1 MDFTQEETLTELL
14 KTCEDTVTRLSPEDN
29 VKNSKFWKIMASDS
43 TAQLTAVPVPS
54 LAYDS
59 ALPGATY
66 SNISLTGSPYTFG
79 PDASKLG
86 SNTVWT
92 TSGTGSSPYTINPYT
107 MNQSG
112 KVHITGEN
120 ADLVIGEKS
129 MRDWMERVEERLNI
143 LHPNAKLEAEWKEL
157 KSLGEQYRR
166 LEQHIKDK
174 QATWDRLKAMP
185 PPVAE

>member
-1 MDFTQEETLTELL
+1 MDATKEKTLEEMLETFN
-14 KTCEDTVTRLSPEDN
+14 DTVTISSGGYYEEVN
-29 VKNSKFWKIMASDS
+29 GWSDPS
-43 TAQLTAVPVPS
+43 YGAVPPLTV
-54 LAYDS
+54 
-59 ALPGATY
+59 
-66 SNISLTGSPYTFG
+66 SNIDGNINGTSRNTISLTGSPFTF
-79 PDASKLG
+79 
-86 SNTVWT
+86 SNTAGHVWT
-92 TSGTGSSPYTINPYT
+92 TTGTGSSPYTINPYT

-143 LHPNAKLEAEWKEL
+143 LTPNTKLETEWEEL
-157 KSLGEQYRR
+157 RELGEQYRR

>member
-1 MDFTQEETLTELL
+1 MDATKEKTLEEMLETFN
-14 KTCEDTVTRLSPEDN
+14 DTVTISSGGYYEEVN
-29 VKNSKFWKIMASDS
+29 GWSDPS
-43 TAQLTAVPVPS
+43 YGAVPPLTV
-54 LAYDS
+54 
-59 ALPGATY
+59 
-66 SNISLTGSPYTFG
+66 SNIDGNINGTSRNTISLTGSPFTF
-79 PDASKLG
+79 
-86 SNTVWT
+86 SNTAGHVWT
-92 TSGTGSSPYTINPYT
+92 TTGTGSSPYTINPYT

-143 LHPNAKLEAEWKEL
+143 LTPNTELETEWEEL

-185 PPVAE
+185 PPVTE

>member
-1 MDFTQEETLTELL
+1 MDVTQETTLEEMLATLD
-14 KTCEDTVTRLSPEDN
+14 DTITLS
-29 VKNSKFWKIMASDS
+29 STSWSDP
-43 TAQLTAVPVPS
+43 QYGAVPPLTVS
-54 LAYDS
+54 NIDGNINGMS
-59 ALPGATY
+59 Y
-66 SNISLTGSPYTFG
+66 SNISIGQGGYTIGTPTGI
-79 PDASKLG
+79 
-86 SNTVWT
+86 NTAGHVWT
-92 TSGTGSSPYTINPYT
+92 TTGTGSHPYTINPYT

-143 LHPNAKLEAEWKEL
+143 LTPNTKLETEWEEL
-157 KSLGEQYRR
+157 RALGEQYRQ

-185 PPVAE
+185 PPVTE

>member
-1 MDFTQEETLTELL
+1 MDATKEKTLEEMLETFN
-14 KTCEDTVTRLSPEDN
+14 DTVTISSGGYYEEVN
-29 VKNSKFWKIMASDS
+29 GWSDPS
-43 TAQLTAVPVPS
+43 YGAVPPLTV
-54 LAYDS
+54 
-59 ALPGATY
+59 
-66 SNISLTGSPYTFG
+66 SNIDGNINGTSRNTISLTGSPFTF
-79 PDASKLG
+79 
-86 SNTVWT
+86 SNTAGHVWT
-92 TSGTGSSPYTINPYT
+92 TTGTGSSPYTINPYT

-143 LHPNAKLEAEWKEL
+143 LTPNTKLETEWEEL
-157 KSLGEQYRR
+157 RELGEQYRR

-185 PPVAE
+185 PPVTE

>member
-1 MDFTQEETLTELL
+1 MDLTQEETLKEWLSKL
-14 KTCEDTVTRLSPEDN
+14 NNDTVTISSPSLEN
-29 VKNSKFWKIMASDS
+29 YTEVNGWSDPHYG
-43 TAQLTAVPVPS
+43 AVPPLTVS
-54 LAYDS
+54 NID
-59 ALPGATY
+59 GNINGTTY

-92 TSGTGSSPYTINPYT
+92 TTGTGSSPYTINPYT

-112 KVHITGEN
+112 KVHISGEN

-129 MRDWMERVEERLNI
+129 MRDWMERVEEQLNI
-143 LHPNAKLEAEWKEL
+143 LTPNPELEKEWEEL
-157 KSLGEQYRR
+157 KSLGEQYRQ

-185 PPVAE
+185 PPVTE

>member
-1 MDFTQEETLTELL
+1 MDLTQEKTLEEMLETFN
-14 KTCEDTVTRLSPEDN
+14 DTVTISSVGYYEEVN
-29 VKNSKFWKIMASDS
+29 GWSDP
-43 TAQLTAVPVPS
+43 QYGAVPPLTV
-54 LAYDS
+54 
-59 ALPGATY
+59 
-66 SNISLTGSPYTFG
+66 SNIDGNINGMSYSDISIGHGSNIIG
-79 PDASKLG
+79 AG
-86 SNTVWT
+86 SNTYGHVWT
-92 TSGTGSSPYTINPYT
+92 TTGTGSSPYTINPYT

-129 MRDWMERVEERLNI
+129 MRDWMERVEERLN
-143 LHPNAKLEAEWKEL
+143 LLTPNAKLETEWEEL

>member
-1 MDFTQEETLTELL
+1 MDLTQEETLKEWLSKL
-14 KTCEDTVTRLSPEDN
+14 NNDTVTISSPSLEN
-29 VKNSKFWKIMASDS
+29 YTEVNGWSDPHYG
-43 TAQLTAVPVPS
+43 AVPPLTVS
-54 LAYDS
+54 NIDS
-59 ALPGATY
+59 NINGTTY

-92 TSGTGSSPYTINPYT
+92 TTGTGSSPYTINPYA

-112 KVHITGEN
+112 KVHISGEN

-129 MRDWMERVEERLNI
+129 MRDWMERVEEQLNI
-143 LHPNAKLEAEWKEL
+143 LTPNPELEKEWEEL
-157 KSLGEQYRR
+157 KSLGEQYRQ

-185 PPVAE
+185 PPVTE

>member
-1 MDFTQEETLTELL
+1 MDLTQEETLTEWLSTL
-14 KTCEDTVTRLSPEDN
+14 NNDTVTISSPSVAQYAEVN
-29 VKNSKFWKIMASDS
+29 GWSDPHYG
-43 TAQLTAVPVPS
+43 AVPPLTVS
-54 LAYDS
+54 NID
-59 ALPGATY
+59 GNINGTTY
-66 SNISLTGSPYTFG
+66 SNISLTGSPYTFD

-92 TSGTGSSPYTINPYT
+92 TTGTGSSPYTINPYT

-143 LHPNAKLEAEWKEL
+143 LHPNAKLETEWEEL
-157 KSLGEQYRR
+157 RALGEQYRQ

-185 PPVAE
+185 PPVTE

>member
-1 MDFTQEETLTELL
+1 MDTTQEKTLEEMLATLD
-14 KTCEDTVTRLSPEDN
+14 DTITLS
-29 VKNSKFWKIMASDS
+29 SSWSDPHYG
-43 TAQLTAVPVPS
+43 AIPPLTVS
-54 LAYDS
+54 SID
-59 ALPGATY
+59 GNINGTTY
-66 SNISLTGSPYTFG
+66 SNISLTGSPYTIG
-79 PDASKLG
+79 AG
-86 SNTVWT
+86 SNTYGHVWT
-92 TSGTGSSPYTINPYT
+92 TTGTGTSPYTINPYT

-143 LHPNAKLEAEWKEL
+143 LTPNTKLEAEWEEL
-157 KSLGEQYRR
+157 QSLGEKYRK

-185 PPVAE
+185 PPVTE

>member
-1 MDFTQEETLTELL
+1 VSNIDGNINGM
-14 KTCEDTVTRLSPEDN
+14 S
-29 VKNSKFWKIMASDS
+29 
-43 TAQLTAVPVPS
+43 
-54 LAYDS
+54 
-59 ALPGATY
+59 Y
-66 SNISLTGSPYTFG
+66 SNISIGQGGYTIGTPTGI
-79 PDASKLG
+79 
-86 SNTVWT
+86 NTAGHVWT
-92 TSGTGSSPYTINPYT
+92 TTGTGSHPYTINPYT

-143 LHPNAKLEAEWKEL
+143 LTPNTKLETEWEEL
-157 KSLGEQYRR
+157 RALGEQYRQ

-185 PPVAE
+185 PPVTE

>member
-1 MDFTQEETLTELL
+1 MDVTQETTLEEMLAKL
-14 KTCEDTVTRLSPEDN
+14 SDTITISSPSLDGYTDAN
-29 VKNSKFWKIMASDS
+29 GWSDP
-43 TAQLTAVPVPS
+43 QYGAVPPLTVS
-54 LAYDS
+54 NID
-59 ALPGATY
+59 GNINGTTY

-79 PDASKLG
+79 PDASRLG

-92 TSGTGSSPYTINPYT
+92 TTGTGSSPYTINPYT

-143 LHPNAKLEAEWKEL
+143 LTPNTKLEAEWEEL
-157 KSLGEQYRR
+157 KSLGEQYRQ
-166 LEQHIKDK
+166 LEQHLKDK

-185 PPVAE
+185 PPVTE